1 MLEIEDLHV
10 AYEDIRALWG
20 VSLQVKDGEIVVL
33 LGPNGAGKTTLLRSI
48 AGLHQPLQGRILLED
63 VPVQHMPAHRLVEMG
78 VVLVP
83 EGRRL
88 FGEMTVL
95 ENLTLGAYT
104 PRARAEREHSLRR
117 VYEVFP
123 ILAERGDQSAGTL
136 SGGQQQMLAI
146 GRALMS
152 LPRLLVLDEP
162 SLGLAPLVVRD
173 IFEVLR
179 SINQSGV
186 TLLLAEQNARMALEL
201 AQRAYILEQGR
212 VAGEGTGQEM
222 LQADHVRRSYLG
234 QISQIGAMSDR

>member
-1 MLEIEDLHV
+1 MLEIEDIHV

-20 VSLQVKDGEIVVL
+20 VSLEVKSGETVVL
-33 LGPNGAGKTTLLRSI
+33 LGPNGSGKTTLLRSV
-48 AGLHQPLQGRILLED
+48 AGLQPPFEGRILLEGT
-63 VPVQHMPAHRLVEMG
+63 PVHHMAAHRLVELG

-88 FGEMTVL
+88 FSEMTVL
-95 ENLTLGAYT
+95 ENLMLGAYAA
-104 PRARAEREHSLRR
+104 RARVRGEDSLRR
-117 VYEVFP
+117 VYEIFP
-123 ILAERGDQSAGTL
+123 ILAERGDQAAGTL

-152 LPRLLVLDEP
+152 RPRLLVLDEP

-173 IFEVLR
+173 IFAVLR

-186 TLLLAEQNARMALEL
+186 TLLLAEQNAQMALEL

-212 VAGEGTGQEM
+212 ITGEGTGQEM
-222 LQADHVRRSYLG
+222 LQADHVRRAYLG
-234 QISQIGAMSDR
+234 QISQVEATRQG